1 MHDVLIVLAVI
12 AVVAFVIVRQL
23 KGEPIR
29 GKRLIVLPA
38 VLALIGIVDLTNAGR
53 HPAAIDIFFIC
64 VSALIAAG
72 IGVGQGLMM
81 HLEPRLGALWGKM
94 PVRSLWLWAALIAT
108 RVGLD
113 VIASAAHA
121 HVAASTASIL
131 LVLGVNRLAQ
141 AAVITARALSAG
153 IPFAPEKDGRG
164 LLSGSSGS
172 SGASGSPVPPVPS
185 VPPVHAGPPI
195 WTSPDSASPA
205 WTPTD
210 SAPPASA
217 RPTGSP
223 STVVPPSAATPRDAE
238 RPGPGPS
245 TDWASLGRM
254 LAGTAAEYGGRR
266 RDERLARRIERH
278 GRRR

>member
-1 MHDVLIVLAVI
+1 LWPAELDLSGRLPSICVKEAVMHDVLIVLAVI

-38 VLALIGIVDLTNAGR
+38 VLAVIGIVDLASAGR
-53 HPAAIDIFFIC
+53 HPAAIDIFFIS

-94 PVRSLWLWAALIAT
+94 PARSLWLWAALVAT

-131 LVLGVNRLAQ
+131 LVLGVNRLTQ
-141 AAVITARALSAG
+141 AAVITVRALSAG

-164 LLSGSSGS
+164 FLSG
-172 SGASGSPVPPVPS
+172 
-185 VPPVHAGPPI
+185 AGQ
-195 WTSPDSASPA
+195 
-205 WTPTD
+205 
-210 SAPPASA
+210 
-217 RPTGSP
+217 R
-223 STVVPPSAATPRDAE
+223 
-238 RPGPGPS
+238 
-245 TDWASLGRM
+245 
-254 LAGTAAEYGGRR
+254 
-266 RDERLARRIERH
+266 
-278 GRRR
+278 

>member
-38 VLALIGIVDLTNAGR
+38 VLALIGIVDLTNAGQ
-53 HPAAIDIFFIC
+53 HPAAIDIFFIS

-94 PVRSLWLWAALIAT
+94 PARSLWLWAALIAT
-108 RVGLD
+108 RVGLN

-141 AAVITARALSAG
+141 AAVVTARGLSAG

-164 LLSGSSGS
+164 FLSGSSGFSGS
-172 SGASGSPVPPVPS
+172 SGAPG
-185 VPPVHAGPPI
+185 ARRPPI
-195 WTSPDSASPA
+195 WTRPDS
-205 WTPTD
+205 T
-210 SAPPASA
+210 
-217 RPTGSP
+217 SP
-223 STVVPPSAATPRDAE
+223 SSAAAPRDAG
-238 RPGPGPS
+238 RPGPAPS
-245 TDWASLGRM
+245 TDWAPLGRM

>member
-53 HPAAIDIFFIC
+53 HPAAIDIFFIS

-164 LLSGSSGS
+164 LLSGSSGGS
-172 SGASGSPVPPVPS
+172 GDSGDSGASGASG
-185 VPPVHAGPPI
+185 ARRPPI

-217 RPTGSP
+217 WPTGSP

-254 LAGTAAEYGGRR
+254 LASTAAEYGGRR